1 MIRRPPRSTLFPY
14 TTLFRSQDAL
24 SGGLSRAWANI
35 RPGAPALTR
44 GPRAPGA
51 RRDPETGRGSSH
63 PPGDR
68 RPLAAPPRD
77 RGLLERAR
85 RILIACVTA
94 LAACRGDRGG
104 NAALPVPGGGAGG
117 PRVTVEVLNA
127 SGTPGLAKVGTR
139 MLRRA
144 GIDVLT
150 YGNAPETGGALDS
163 TRIVV
168 RRGTGEG

>member
-1 MIRRPPRSTLFPY
+1 TALGRKGRVSRRVGRQALFFFSSRRRHTRSKRDWSSDVCSSDLIR
-14 TTLFRSQDAL
+14 
-24 SGGLSRAWANI
+24 
-35 RPGAPALTR
+35 
-44 GPRAPGA
+44 
-51 RRDPETGRGSSH
+51 
-63 PPGDR
+63 
-68 RPLAAPPRD
+68 RD

-104 NAALPVPGGGAGG
+104 NAALPVPGGGGG
-117 PRVTVEVLNA
+117 EPRVTVEVLNA
-127 SGTPGLAKVGTR
+127 SGTPGLARVGTR

-150 YGNAPETGGALDS
+150 YGNAPETVGALDS

-168 RRGTGEG
+168 RRGTEEVGRRVRRALGLGRVVVQLDSARLLD